1 MKANDRST
9 DVPGLA
15 AFLTEI
21 MRLKAIPRM
30 GWLLRGIRDVE
41 SVAAH
46 LFGVAFI
53 AMLLADRAK
62 MRGRQVDSEKVLRM
76 ALLHDLSEARTGDLP
91 STIKKYFEPSNVKM
105 ADERIVKEMLME
117 LGSLGESYIELWRE
131 YEDRTSLE
139 SRLVKAADKLDL
151 LLQAHEYEKGG
162 AATLQEFWESAE
174 ADFAD
179 LGVDDLIE
187 DLLGDL
193 KKNRKMAPG

>member
-1 MKANDRST
+1 
-9 DVPGLA
+9 
-15 AFLTEI
+15 
-21 MRLKAIPRM
+21 M

-62 MRGRQVDSEKVLRM
+62 MRGRQVESEKVLRM

-91 STIKKYFEPSNVKM
+91 STIKKYFEPANVKM

-151 LLQAHEYEKGG
+151 LLQANEYEKGG

-187 DLLGDL
+187 DLLSDL
-193 KKNRKMAPG
+193 KKKRKMAPG